1 MSRRTLT
8 IIDTTS
14 EMREIDLDRIGK
26 RELLLGRNAEQC
38 EVVLADPIIS
48 KVQGKFLMK
57 KDSVAYEDQDSSNG
71 TFVANMGENRLLSK
85 KDGYV
90 ELSDKSVLRI
100 GNIHQPDQMVLLLYR
115 DSEETEKWK
124 RQAFGS
130 QPISIGRDGSN
141 QIVLHSPGVSKVHC
155 TICRQNGKMMLYDR
169 NSVNGVLVN
178 GQPVRGMTALR
189 DKDLIQI
196 LDFQMFYTN
205 GYIYY
210 RSATSGISLYAKN
223 INKIVGRGKKKKK
236 ILNNVN
242 CEIRPNEFVAII
254 GGSGAGKTT
263 LMSAISGFD
272 KEFTGAVYCNG
283 VNLIEQFHSLKSI
296 IGFVPQQDI
305 IYENLTLKRM
315 LLYTAKLKMPK
326 DTQRQEME
334 QRIHAVL
341 KMVDLEEHQNTY
353 IRKLSGGQKK
363 EQV

>member
-155 TICRQNGKMMLYDR
+155 TI
-169 NSVNGVLVN
+169 SVS
-178 GQPVRGMTALR
+178 
-189 DKDLIQI
+189 
-196 LDFQMFYTN
+196 YT
-205 GYIYY
+205 
-210 RSATSGISLYAKN
+210 
-223 INKIVGRGKKKKK
+223 
-236 ILNNVN
+236 
-242 CEIRPNEFVAII
+242 
-254 GGSGAGKTT
+254 
-263 LMSAISGFD
+263 
-272 KEFTGAVYCNG
+272 
-283 VNLIEQFHSLKSI
+283 H
-296 IGFVPQQDI
+296 
-305 IYENLTLKRM
+305 LTLPTILR
-315 LLYTAKLKMPK
+315 
-326 DTQRQEME
+326 
-334 QRIHAVL
+334 V
-341 KMVDLEEHQNTY
+341 
-353 IRKLSGGQKK
+353 
-363 EQV
+363 

>member
-124 RQAFGS
+124 RQAFG
-130 QPISIGRDGSN
+130 
-141 QIVLHSPGVSKVHC
+141 H
-155 TICRQNGKMMLYDR
+155 
-169 NSVNGVLVN
+169 
-178 GQPVRGMTALR
+178 
-189 DKDLIQI
+189 
-196 LDFQMFYTN
+196 
-205 GYIYY
+205 
-210 RSATSGISLYAKN
+210 SLYRLDETAVIRSYFTVLEFQKYIALFADKMAK
-223 INKIVGRGKKKKK
+223 
-236 ILNNVN
+236 
-242 CEIRPNEFVAII
+242 
-254 GGSGAGKTT
+254 
-263 LMSAISGFD
+263 
-272 KEFTGAVYCNG
+272 
-283 VNLIEQFHSLKSI
+283 
-296 IGFVPQQDI
+296 
-305 IYENLTLKRM
+305 
-315 LLYTAKLKMPK
+315 
-326 DTQRQEME
+326 
-334 QRIHAVL
+334 
-341 KMVDLEEHQNTY
+341 
-353 IRKLSGGQKK
+353 
-363 EQV
+363 